1 MRRLT
6 GTKVL
11 IGPSSFAALD
21 RTPLDRLRETGCA
34 VIENP
39 FKRKLTKSEMLEL
52 LRSGV
57 TGLIAGLEPLDRE
70 VLTKSSLQVIS
81 RCGSGL
87 SNVDLATAKE
97 LGIEVYSTPSAPT
110 TAVAEL
116 TLGAMLSLLRMISQM
131 DRELHEGKWSKKIGM
146 QLEGKTVVIIGF
158 GRIGQRVATLLAP
171 FRTRILAVDP
181 FLPEPAEDVPL
192 MSLEDALPQADIIT
206 LHCSGETCVL
216 GEKELAL
223 LKPGVFL
230 LNAARSGLIDESAL
244 LKTLDE
250 GRIRGAWLDTFEQE
264 PYTGPLTKYPQ
275 VILTPHVGSYTVECR
290 RQMEAEA
297 VENLITG
304 LEKKRG
310 IAG

>member
-1 MRRLT
+1 
-6 GTKVL
+6 
-11 IGPSSFAALD
+11 
-21 RTPLDRLRETGCA
+21 
-34 VIENP
+34 
-39 FKRKLTKSEMLEL
+39 MLEL